1 MAKFFLEVFVK
12 KIFLF
17 LAVILA
23 ASAAEAKLKLPAIF
37 GDHMVLQRGKTA
49 VFGWADPGQKV
60 TVSVAGKKAVGKAD
74 ANGNFKVPLAL
85 AAAGGP
91 YNLIVTSDGSVTFTD
106 VLVGDVW
113 MGSGQSNMEFATKVS
128 HDASTEIPKADL
140 PKMRLFTIEKASS
153 FTPLTDVKGT
163 WQVCSPGTVGDFSA
177 VAYHFGK
184 EIHEALKIPV
194 GMVVASWGGTPA
206 EDWTPRSALDADSVL
221 AQEAKN
227 WEANQVQR
235 KTWTEGLP
243 FELWLSDVRF
253 IPKEKDGKVL
263 SASPDQK
270 DNNVGGSWMTS
281 MKPDCR
287 GAMTLEGQG
296 FSGKGP
302 AVHFSGKMAGAGW
315 GSLSV
320 PLGSPS
326 VDLSRYQ
333 AVEFYAKGQ
342 GGYRMTLGQASI
354 ADYDYYAMT
363 QPFDAQDTWQKVHVD
378 IADLK
383 QGGWGAPKA
392 FTPEAVISLNFAV
405 SVPYW
410 PDLPSVAYEGM
421 IAPLVPFPIKGVV
434 WYQGESN
441 AGRAG
446 QYTQLLS
453 ALITGWRKAWGV
465 KFPFIIIQ
473 LPNFMARQ
481 TAPAESG
488 WSDLRQAQLEVSQK
502 IPSVGLV
509 NTIELG
515 EADNIHPKN
524 KTEVGHRAALWALK
538 NVYGKKVSATGPQFL
553 KAKLQGS
560 KVLVTFD
567 GKGLK
572 TRDGGEV
579 TGFALG
585 DKDGH
590 YSWAKAKIQGN
601 GVVVESDEVTQPYE
615 LRYAWGDNPDCNLVG
630 ADGLPTGPFRVELAK
645 KPQPKPGAE
654 DYIPPPPAN

>member
-1 MAKFFLEVFVK
+1 MK

-37 GDHMVLQRGKTA
+37 GDHMVLQRGKAA

-60 TVSVAGKKAVGKAD
+60 TVSVAGQKAAGKAD
-74 ANGNFKVPLAL
+74 VDGNFKVTLVL

-91 YNLIVTSDGSVTFTD
+91 YDLVVTSDESVTFTD

-128 HDASTEIPKADL
+128 NDASMEIPKADF

-184 EIHEALKIPV
+184 ELHEALKIPI
-194 GMVVASWGGTPA
+194 GMVVASWGGTGA
-206 EDWTPRSALDADSVL
+206 EDWTPRENLDADPEL
-221 AQEAKN
+221 AKLAKDWEGNQE
-227 WEANQVQR
+227 QR
-235 KTWTEGLP
+235 TAWTEGFPYDL
-243 FELWLSDVRF
+243 LVSDIHL
-253 IPKEKDGKVL
+253 IPKDKSGKEIIIPVAPKDGK
-263 SASPDQK
+263 
-270 DNNVGGSWMTS
+270 GSWMAS
-281 MKPDCR
+281 VKPGCSGEVET
-287 GAMTLEGQG
+287 GAQG
-296 FSGKGP
+296 PDGP
-302 AVHFSGKMAGAGW
+302 AMEVKGKMMGGGW
-315 GSLSV
+315 GSVSTN
-320 PLGSPS
+320 LGSPTI
-326 VDLSRYQ
+326 DLSGYQ
-333 AVEFYAKGQ
+333 AVEFQFKGT
-342 GGYRMTLGQASI
+342 GSYKMTLGQPSI

-363 QPFDAQDTWQKVHVD
+363 QTFNAGDSWQKVHVD

-383 QGGWGAPKA
+383 QGGWGSPKP
-392 FTPEAVISLNFAV
+392 FTPESISTLNF
-405 SVPYW
+405 SIQVPYW
-410 PDLPSVAYEGM
+410 PDLPSVAYNGM
-421 IAPLVPFPIKGVV
+421 IVPVVQFPIKGVV

-453 ALITGWRKAWGV
+453 ALITGWRKAWGER
-465 KFPFIIIQ
+465 FPFIIIQ

-481 TAPAESG
+481 AAPVESG
-488 WSDLRQAQLEVSQK
+488 WADLRQAQLEVSK
-502 IPSVGLV
+502 KVPAVGLV
-509 NTIELG
+509 TTIELG

-538 NVYGKKVSATGPQFL
+538 NVYGKKVIASGPQFL
-553 KAKLQGS
+553 KAKLEGS

-579 TGFALG
+579 IGFALG

-590 YSWAKAKIQGN
+590 YSWAKAKIQGA
-601 GVVVESDEVTQPYE
+601 GVLVWSDDVSKPYD

-630 ADGLPTGPFRVELAK
+630 AEGLPTGPFHAELAK
-645 KPQPKPGAE
+645 KPQPKPGAD